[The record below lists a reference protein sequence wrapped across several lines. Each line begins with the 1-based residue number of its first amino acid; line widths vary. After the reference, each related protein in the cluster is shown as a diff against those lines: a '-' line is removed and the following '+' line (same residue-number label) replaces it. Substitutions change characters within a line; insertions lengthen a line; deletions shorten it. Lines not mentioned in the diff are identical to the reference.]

1 MVKNKAG
8 GSGHK
13 KMARKN
19 VKDYGTTIK
28 TRYPTNEDEIIAKV
42 LKMNG
47 QGICEVICNDNVKRL
62 CYIRQKFS
70 GRNKRDNFINID
82 TMLLV
87 GKREWATAQKNK
99 LPKVDL
105 LYVYSNSHIDNIKQS
120 KNFNYDILPESE
132 KTLDN
137 PYDFTDDENEE
148 FEEKNENDEKKT
160 TKNTTKKT
168 TKKTTT
174 NNHTTHTNKKVDT
187 FDDLDFDDI

>member
-8 GSGHK
+8 GSRHK

-19 VKDYGTTIK
+19 VKDYGFTIK
-28 TRYPTNEDEIIAKV
+28 TRFPSNDDEIIARVIK
-42 LKMNG
+42 KNG
-47 QGICEVICNDNVKRL
+47 QGTCEVICNDNVVRL

-87 GKREWATAQKNK
+87 GKREWATVQKKK

-105 LYVYSNSHIDNIKQS
+105 LYVYSNSQIDQIKQS
-120 KNFNYDILPESE
+120 KGFNNDILPESE
-132 KTLDN
+132 KPMDN
-137 PYDFTDDENEE
+137 PYDFTDDGEE
-148 FEEKNENDEKKT
+148 IQKNEIIT
-160 TKNTTKKT
+160 Q
-168 TKKTTT
+168 TT
-174 NNHTTHTNKKVDT
+174 NKTNHTAQTNHTTNHTTHTTKKVDT

>member
-137 PYDFTDDENEE
+137 PYDFTDEENDE

-160 TKNTTKKT
+160 TKNTTK
-168 TKKTTT
+168 

>member
-137 PYDFTDDENEE
+137 PYDFTDEENDE

-160 TKNTTKKT
+160 TKNTTTDT
-168 TKKTTT
+168 TK